1 MDIEDFFVRVGRI
14 RFDRTF
20 RRRQFFF
27 TEASLTPYR
36 KTIIRKTLR
45 KPAIL
50 SGEEVVVPKRLHG
63 GKLENAAQRK
73 VLRITQKEKHEKSSD
88 FLQCH

>member
-1 MDIEDFFVRVGRI
+1 MGRR
-14 RFDRTF
+14 RFGRTF

-27 TEASLTPYR
+27 TEASLTPDRPDR
-36 KTIIRKTLR
+36 KTAIRQCKTLR

-63 GKLENAAQRK
+63 GKK
-73 VLRITQKEKHEKSSD
+73 IGS
-88 FLQCH
+88 